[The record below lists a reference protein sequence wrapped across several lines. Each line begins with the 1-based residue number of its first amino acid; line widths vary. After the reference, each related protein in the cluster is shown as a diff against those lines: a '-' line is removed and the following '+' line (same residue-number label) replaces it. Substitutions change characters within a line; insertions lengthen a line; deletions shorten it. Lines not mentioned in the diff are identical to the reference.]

1 VAYWNWKKGFSTML
15 CLVVVLRLQMFLSL
29 FAPEDASLIGTGCPK
44 SNSRCGGTGKKDPAN
59 GALVGGMFLD
69 LAVVLLSLEHWDVH
83 VRIM

>member
-1 VAYWNWKKGFSTML
+1 LVAA
-15 CLVVVLRLQMFLSL
+15 LRFQFFLSL

-44 SNSRCGGTGKKDPAN
+44 SNQKRPRQRTP
-59 GALVGGMFLD
+59 LVGGMFLD